1 MALKQDR
8 AVEEKLVPHAPEFGH
23 RVAKGFRVYR
33 GSLVAVCAD
42 GTIVPA
48 GVTDTPSAPVAIV
61 GLARQFKDHSA
72 AGSMF
77 NGDRVGTHPI
87 WVKKGCYAL
96 PFDTAPSWANVGQPV
111 YAIDD
116 ETVSLSAR
124 SGTVAAAADA
134 APFGST
140 ISSDAPA
147 SMPSSTARLSVGTL
161 AGFEV
166 DGTPYVLIV

>member
-8 AVEEKLVPHAPEFGH
+8 AVDEKIVPHGPEFGH
-23 RVAKGFRVYR
+23 SVAEGFRVYR

-48 GVTDTPSAPVAIV
+48 GAAGTPSAPIAIV
-61 GLARQFKDHSA
+61 GLARQFKDNSSG
-72 AGSMF
+72 GSMF
-77 NGDRVGTHPI
+77 NGDMVGAYPI

-116 ETVSLSAR
+116 ETVSLSATHG
-124 SGTVAAAADA
+124 SSSTSSESTAA
-134 APFGST
+134 
-140 ISSDAPA
+140 SSSSPT
-147 SMPSSTARLSVGTL
+147 PTSSTARLQVGTL
-161 AGFEV
+161 AGFET